1 VAVFDTPRDHE
12 CTLKAWQLRPVDR
25 KNVKRKKNPLS
36 DLHFLAQV
44 VKSEELANESESWPG
59 ETGQRH
65 K

>member
-44 VKSEELANESESWPG
+44 VTREELANESD
-59 ETGQRH
+59 RA
-65 K
+65 